1 MSIPDVSSLYNS
13 SISRA
18 GTQTHLL
25 YHQVTSDTVPAQG
38 TCQRES
44 GVESASSHLNPT
56 EMLASH
62 LSLPSTLTEENLQLL
77 LIKVQF
83 ESAVQGL
90 KSVPDTLHWAKDDKC
105 GDGQVYIPATPSGGF
120 DHAAGSPR
128 QEFQRSVCKSRA
140 DLWGLPSNQRSQ
152 THAWLS
158 MELK

>member
-1 MSIPDVSSLYNS
+1 M
-13 SISRA
+13 
-18 GTQTHLL
+18 
-25 YHQVTSDTVPAQG
+25 
-38 TCQRES
+38 
-44 GVESASSHLNPT
+44 ESASSHLNPT

-62 LSLPSTLTEENLQLL
+62 LSLPSTLTEENLKLL

-105 GDGQVYIPATPSGGF
+105 GDGQVYIPATPSRGF
-120 DHAAGSPR
+120 DPAAGSQR
-128 QEFQRSVCKSRA
+128 QEFQRSVCKSRT
-140 DLWGLPSNQRSQ
+140 DFWGQPSNQRSQ